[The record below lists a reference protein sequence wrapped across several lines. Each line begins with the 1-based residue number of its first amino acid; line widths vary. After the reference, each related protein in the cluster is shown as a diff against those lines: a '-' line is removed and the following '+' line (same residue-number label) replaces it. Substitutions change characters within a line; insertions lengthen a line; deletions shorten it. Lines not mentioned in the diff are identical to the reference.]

1 MSSSTRIVLGLVVGL
16 GAGAFLAF
24 LNQPALSAVISYTDP
39 VGTLWINALRMTVV
53 PLVIALLITGIASA
67 AETAATGRIAARALV
82 VFAAFLVLAALA
94 AIILVPAVLSLWPVR
109 PEAAAAVRAG
119 LSHAATAIPPP
130 VPLGEWVTRIIPTNP
145 IGAAAEGAMLPL
157 VVFALLFGFAATR
170 IEMKVRAPLLG
181 FFQAVVE
188 TMLVLIGW
196 VLWVAPVGV
205 FALALGVGFRSGA
218 GAAGAVG
225 YYLVL
230 MSAVGAGVMIVM
242 YPVTMLLGRV
252 SLVRFAR
259 AAAPA
264 QVVAIST
271 QSSLASLP
279 AMLTSAQSELGISRR
294 VAGIA
299 LPLAVSLFRMTS
311 PPVNLAIVIFIAHVY
326 GVHLGVTQ
334 LAAGMIVAVV
344 TSLGLVSL
352 PSQITFFTSTVPISF
367 AMGVPTEMLSILIAV
382 EVIPDIFRTLGNV
395 TADLGATAIVA
406 RRSPGE

>member
-259 AAAPA
+259 
-264 QVVAIST
+264 
-271 QSSLASLP
+271 
-279 AMLTSAQSELGISRR
+279 
-294 VAGIA
+294 
-299 LPLAVSLFRMTS
+299 
-311 PPVNLAIVIFIAHVY
+311 
-326 GVHLGVTQ
+326 
-334 LAAGMIVAVV
+334 
-344 TSLGLVSL
+344 
-352 PSQITFFTSTVPISF
+352 
-367 AMGVPTEMLSILIAV
+367 
-382 EVIPDIFRTLGNV
+382 
-395 TADLGATAIVA
+395 
-406 RRSPGE
+406 